1 MITASKLTKRF
12 GDKLAVDSLSFE
24 MAAGEVLGFL
34 GPNAAGKTTTMRML
48 TCYFPP
54 SSGTA
59 TVAGYDIYNDSK
71 KIRQSIGYL
80 PEHVP
85 LHPEMTAR
93 EFVSFA
99 AHAKGVPH
107 ADRRRYVEEAL
118 ERCNLNNV
126 ADQLISQLS
135 RGYRQRVGLA
145 QAIVNKPKVL
155 ILDEPTVGLDPAQI
169 LDIRALIRELATNST
184 VLLSTHILPEVEAI
198 CSRVIIISNGR
209 IRALDTPQNL
219 TQSLSST
226 NRLLL
231 QVEGP
236 SEAELSSELHKL
248 TGVVSVKR
256 ENDGTHIEVSKEQEL
271 RPEIARLVVEKG
283 WQLLTLQQLNMRL
296 EDIFLKV
303 VTSDPAAEPGLYPS
317 APQPPAGEPPAA
329 EPQIVEVGGQA

>member
-24 MAAGEVLGFL
+24 MTAGEVLGFL
-34 GPNAAGKTTTMRML
+34 GPNGAGKTTTMRML

-59 TVAGYDIYNDSK
+59 SVAGFDIYNDSK
-71 KIRQSIGYL
+71 KIRRNIGYL

-93 EFVSFA
+93 EFIHFA
-99 AHAKGVPH
+99 ASAKGVPH
-107 ADRRRYVEEAL
+107 VDRTRFVNEAL
-118 ERCNLNNV
+118 ARCNLTSV

-135 RGYRQRVGLA
+135 RGFRQRVGLA

-169 LDIRALIRELATNST
+169 LDIRTLIKDIAQNST

-198 CSRVIIISNGR
+198 CSRVIIISGGR
-209 IRALDTPQNL
+209 IRALDTPENL
-219 TQSLSST
+219 TQSLSSFQRIQLEVHGAEAEVIES
-226 NRLLL
+226 RLRG
-231 QVEGP
+231 VEGI
-236 SEAELSSELHKL
+236 LSV
-248 TGVVSVKR
+248 TR
-256 ENDGTHIEVSKEQEL
+256 EGTSGF
-271 RPEIARLVVEKG
+271 VVEANKDSEVRPLLARAVVEQG
-283 WQLLTLQQLNMRL
+283 WDLLNLHQLGMKL

-303 VTSDPAAEPGLYPS
+303 VTAEAPLPASSDSQPEAAE
-317 APQPPAGEPPAA
+317 QEP
-329 EPQIVEVGGQA
+329 IEVGGSV